1 MLYQLSSRTDFN
13 MGFFSLQVA
22 ATRAVCGDFSN
33 PLLVVL
39 VRPET
44 STAFTKACEP
54 VKSEGP
60 LVNEELVGD
69 RYQEYEDSV
78 LQKLQKV

>member
-1 MLYQLSSRTDFN
+1 MLYQVTSRAVFT
-13 MGFFSLQVA
+13 MGFVLLQVA

-33 PLLVVL
+33 PLLVI
-39 VRPET
+39 
-44 STAFTKACEP
+44 TAFPTAREP

-60 LVNEELVGD
+60 LVNEELVCA
-69 RYQEYEDSV
+69 RYLAFEDSV

>member
-1 MLYQLSSRTDFN
+1 
-13 MGFFSLQVA
+13 MGFVLLQVA

-33 PLLVVL
+33 PLLVAAF
-39 VRPET
+39 P
-44 STAFTKACEP
+44 TAREP

-60 LVNEELVGD
+60 LVNEELVCA
-69 RYQEYEDSV
+69 RNKTYEDSV